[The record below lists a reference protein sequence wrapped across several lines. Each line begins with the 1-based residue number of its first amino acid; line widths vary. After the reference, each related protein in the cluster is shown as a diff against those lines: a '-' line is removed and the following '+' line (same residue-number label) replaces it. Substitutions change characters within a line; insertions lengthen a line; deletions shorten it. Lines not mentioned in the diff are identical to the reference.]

1 VVARALAVL
10 LVVLV
15 TGCAAGSEER
25 LRLPPG
31 QSFAATA
38 TLTPLA
44 SGFGDE
50 LTATVRI
57 LLDRNRIDPESIRVR
72 ARFSPFRDR
81 TTIERVDS
89 GNLTA
94 LLYTYRLHCLT
105 ISCIPPEGLDGS
117 FRSDR
122 WEARITSDHGPV
134 LEVRFPEARIVPR
147 LQPREFE
154 PENAADVET
163 WPPRWRAA
171 VTVPEPTY
179 RASPARLASVL
190 GLLGALLVAGSAAAA
205 WRLLRRGRLFRE
217 PEIAPLDR
225 ALALLR
231 DARSDEERRAALEA
245 LALALDTE
253 LDVELAEPARAL
265 AWSQPAP
272 TDSKVE
278 ELATLAKG
286 ETS

>member
-1 VVARALAVL
+1 MVARTLAAL

-38 TLTPLA
+38 SLTPRT
-44 SGFGDE
+44 SSFGDE
-50 LTATVRI
+50 LTATVRV
-57 LLDRNRIDPESIRVR
+57 LLDRNRIDPDSIRVL

-81 TTIERVDS
+81 TTVDRVDS

-94 LLYTYRLHCLT
+94 LVYRIKLLCLT
-105 ISCIPPEGLDGS
+105 ISCVPSEQDG
-117 FRSDR
+117 FYTVE
-122 WEARITSDHGPV
+122 WGARITSDHGPV
-134 LEVRFPEARIVPR
+134 VDLLFPEARIIQRTP
-147 LQPREFE
+147 LREFV

-163 WPPRWRAA
+163 WPPPWRASVSVA
-171 VTVPEPTY
+171 EPTY
-179 RASPARLASVL
+179 RASPAALAWVL
-190 GLLGALLVAGSAAAA
+190 GGLGALLLAGSVAAA

-217 PEIAPLDR
+217 PDVSPLDR

-231 DARSDEERRAALEA
+231 DARTDEERRAALEA
-245 LALALDTE
+245 LALALDAE
-253 LDVELAEPARAL
+253 VDAELAEPARAL
-265 AWSQPAP
+265 AWSQLAP

-278 ELATLAKG
+278 QLATLAKG
-286 ETS
+286 ETQ